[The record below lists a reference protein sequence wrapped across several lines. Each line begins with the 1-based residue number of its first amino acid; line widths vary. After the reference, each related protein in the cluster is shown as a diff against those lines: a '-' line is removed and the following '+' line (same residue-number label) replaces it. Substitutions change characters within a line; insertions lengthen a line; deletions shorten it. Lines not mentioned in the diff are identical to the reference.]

1 MVSPEE
7 RISRIEGVIEQ
18 INERQ
23 GRLEDLTTEIIRMLE
38 KKADKTEMRLM
49 FVTMI
54 TLFAVGIG
62 LLTTLLTK
70 N

>member
-7 RISRIEGVIEQ
+7 PISRIEGVIEQ

-23 GRLEDLTTEIIRMLE
+23 GRLEDLVLLLLDR
-38 KKADKTEMRLM
+38 KADKTEMRLM

-54 TLFAVGIG
+54 TLFAVVIG

-70 N
+70 T